1 MKKRE
6 VSLLANS
13 GHNSA
18 LNHVKSSVTFWE
30 LGGKKAVSMQKVN
43 YAYHVHS
50 SCRREKRTHTR
61 LPMEKVG
68 TLLIIVDVK

>member
-30 LGGKKAVSMQKVN
+30 LG
-43 YAYHVHS
+43 
-50 SCRREKRTHTR
+50 REKRLSLCKKSIMHITSTAVAVEKKGHTKDCQWKKLALDNNR
-61 LPMEKVG
+61 
-68 TLLIIVDVK
+68 